1 MDYQLRCAD
10 AGAVSC
16 GGAIS
21 APTEEELRT
30 RAVEHLA
37 QRHGVDSPSETI
49 LDHLVAVAKQR

>member
-1 MDYQLRCAD
+1 MDYELRCRD

-16 GGAIS
+16 GGVIS
-21 APTEEELRT
+21 APTEEELKA

-37 QRHGVDSPSETI
+37 KRHGVDTPSETI